1 MPSGLE
7 LTGLGDES
15 RCMECHQGRESKISV
30 DERIAAAGVD
40 DDTVSPDLGFAN
52 IHYYAAAAT
61 KYGTLAKGGYEY
73 DGNSYDAF
81 FAHVDGYETCNDC
94 HNPHTLE
101 LKLEGCADCHEGV
114 ASVEDLENVRMAGS
128 AVDYNGNGDVEEGV
142 YFELQGLQETLLQN
156 IQAYASEV
164 AGTPIGYT
172 SDAYPYFYIDANEN
186 GTIDEEEINSD
197 GRFASWTPRLLRA
210 AYNYQVSQ
218 KDPGTFAHGGKYIIE
233 LLYDSIADLNT
244 AIAEPIDMTAM
255 RRIDAGHF
263 AGSEEAFRHWDE
275 EGEVPNSC
283 SKCHTAAGLPMQ
295 LKEGVTISMEPS
307 NGFQC
312 STCHDDLQEFT
323 RYEAGP
329 VTFPSG
335 ATIDSGDPDTNL
347 CMNCHQ
353 GRESTVSVNRLI
365 GDAAPDDQAEG
376 LRFVN
381 PLYFAAGATR
391 WGTEAKGAYEY
402 DGKEYLGFFEHED
415 SMAQCSDCHSTH
427 GLEVKA
433 EECAE
438 CHEEVE
444 SAADLQSIRYNYAD
458 FDGDGDDEEGLYYE
472 IETMSEDLYAA
483 LQAYAA
489 DTLGA
494 PIVYDGH
501 NYPYFFNDTN
511 ANGEADP
518 DEAIRDNG
526 YSGWTPRLL
535 RAAYNYQYASK
546 DPGAF
551 AHNGQYILQT
561 LYDSLEDLGADVSGM
576 ERP

>member
-1 MPSGLE
+1 
-7 LTGLGDES
+7 
-15 RCMECHQGRESKISV
+15 
-30 DERIAAAGVD
+30 
-40 DDTVSPDLGFAN
+40 
-52 IHYYAAAAT
+52 
-61 KYGTLAKGGYEY
+61 
-73 DGNSYDAF
+73 
-81 FAHVDGYETCNDC
+81 
-94 HNPHTLE
+94 
-101 LKLEGCADCHEGV
+101 
-114 ASVEDLENVRMAGS
+114 MAGS
-128 AVDYNGNGDVEEGV
+128 AVDYNGNGDVEEGI
-142 YFELQGLQETLLQN
+142 YFELQGLQEALLQN
-156 IQAYASEV
+156 IQAYATEV

-172 SDAYPYFYIDANEN
+172 PDAYPYFYIDANEN
-186 GTIDEEEINSD
+186 GEIDEDEINTD

-210 AYNYQVSQ
+210 AYNYQVSV

-244 AIAEPIDMTAM
+244 AVAEPIDMTAM

-275 EGEVPNSC
+275 EGEVPASC
-283 SKCHTAAGLPMQ
+283 TKCHTATGLPMF
-295 LKEGVTISMEPS
+295 LKDGATISQEPA

-312 STCHDDLQEFT
+312 TTCHDDLQEFT
-323 RYEAGP
+323 RHEAGP

-365 GDAAPDDQAEG
+365 GDAEPDDQAEG
-376 LRFVN
+376 LRFLN
-381 PLYFAAGATR
+381 PHYFAAGATR

-444 SAADLQSIRYNYAD
+444 SPEDLQNIRYNFAD

-494 PIVYDGH
+494 PIVYDGN

-518 DEAIRDNG
+518 EEAVRDNG

-546 DPGAF
+546 DPGSF

-561 LYDSLEDLGADVSGM
+561 LYDSIEDLGADVSGM